1 MNHLQEHRIQQVK
14 EDSFSMPFE
23 NYHHLIPQFLLLLQ
37 TYYLPKKLE
46 TIIEG
51 TFFINQKESRLK

>member
-1 MNHLQEHRIQQVK
+1 
-14 EDSFSMPFE
+14 MPFE

-51 TFFINQKESRLK
+51 TFFINQKESKLE